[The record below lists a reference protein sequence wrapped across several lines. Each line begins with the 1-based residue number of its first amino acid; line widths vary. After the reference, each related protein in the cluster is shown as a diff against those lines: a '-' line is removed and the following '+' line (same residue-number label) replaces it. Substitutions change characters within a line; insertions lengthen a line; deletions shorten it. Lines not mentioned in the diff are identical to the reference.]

1 VHRQQLLPEEWDYQ
15 LWKEQHLARWL
26 SRRKQHCLDAVYMLC
41 APLRTLL
48 EAFDWDYAHFL
59 SKELDE
65 YLKMTQEFM
74 DEETKNGTCM

>member
-1 VHRQQLLPEEWDYQ
+1 
-15 LWKEQHLARWL
+15 
-26 SRRKQHCLDAVYMLC
+26 MLC